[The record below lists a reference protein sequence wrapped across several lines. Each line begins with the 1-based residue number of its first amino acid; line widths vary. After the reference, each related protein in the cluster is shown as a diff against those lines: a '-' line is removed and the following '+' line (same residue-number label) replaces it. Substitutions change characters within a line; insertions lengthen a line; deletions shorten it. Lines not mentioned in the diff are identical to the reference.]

1 MGNQQEIDVGKVL
14 KDKNPRLYRF
24 APKFFIKKLKSL
36 VHEEEINEILSKL
49 ENKEGLEFIK
59 DALALLN
66 INSQSSGFEKIPKKE
81 GIIIVANHPLGGL
94 DGVALIKEIGKHR
107 TDIQFLVNDILTKI
121 DAFKTLFVPVNKHG
135 VNSRENLN
143 RIDELYQSDK
153 CIVLFPA
160 GMVSRKEKKIIKDLD
175 WKKSFITKVKKHN
188 KPIYPIFISG
198 KNSKRFYRTANIRKN
213 IGLKTNLEMMLLADE
228 MFKQSGSTITFTMGN
243 PIQPN
248 TFTKDKTNH
257 EWAQLIKKHVYQ
269 LEINPN
275 FEFSETINNE
285 KSH

>member
-14 KDKNPRLYRF
+14 KDKNPRLYQF

-59 DALALLN
+59 DALTLLK
-66 INSQSSGFEKIPKKE
+66 IDSKSSGFEKIPKKE

-107 TDIQFLVNDILTKI
+107 DDIQFLVNDILTKI
-121 DAFKTLFVPVNKHG
+121 DAFKTFFVPVNKHG

-143 RIDELYQSDK
+143 RIDELYQSNK

-160 GMVSRKEKKIIKDLD
+160 GMVSRKEKKTIKDLD

-198 KNSKRFYRTANIRKN
+198 KNSKRFYRTANIRKK
-213 IGLKTNLEMMLLADE
+213 IGLKTNVEMMLLADE

-243 PIQPN
+243 PIHPN

-257 EWAQLIKKHVYQ
+257 EWAQLIKEHVYQ